1 MAQFSSKLSC
11 SSELWNSRESRLNGK
26 SKEVVEINA
35 KIDKLL
41 LAINSAFDSLLER
54 KQEFD
59 ATDVKNSFQ
68 GSKDTQMTLLKLFDR
83 HIEEVKSRVGI
94 DVSHRTL
101 PNYLDTRMRLEEFIK
116 KRFKVDDVAF
126 CQLNEQFIR
135 EYQEYFIIERGLS
148 VETVRHY
155 LAILKKICR
164 IAFKEGH
171 ADRCHF
177 EHYPL
182 PKQKQTTPRALSKED
197 FEKLRDLEIEEHRW
211 SHLTTRDMFLF
222 ACYTGTAYVDI
233 VSITNENLSTDDD
246 GAMWLKY
253 RRGKNGKLCRVKL
266 LPEAIELIEK
276 YRNKSRDTLF
286 PVISREAMMWD
297 LKSLREMA
305 GIKGPLTY
313 HMGRHSF
320 STLITLENGVPI
332 ETVSKMLGHSDI
344 KTTQVYARV
353 TPKKL
358 FEDMDKYI
366 EATKDLKLIL

>member
-1 MAQFSSKLSC
+1 
-11 SSELWNSRESRLNGK
+11 
-26 SKEVVEINA
+26 
-35 KIDKLL
+35 
-41 LAINSAFDSLLER
+41 
-54 KQEFD
+54 
-59 ATDVKNSFQ
+59 
-68 GSKDTQMTLLKLFDR
+68 
-83 HIEEVKSRVGI
+83 
-94 DVSHRTL
+94 
-101 PNYLDTRMRLEEFIK
+101 
-116 KRFKVDDVAF
+116 
-126 CQLNEQFIR
+126 
-135 EYQEYFIIERGLS
+135 
-148 VETVRHY
+148 

-171 ADRCHF
+171 ADKYHF

-182 PKQKQTTPRALSKED
+182 PKQKATTPRALSKED

-211 SHLTTRDMFLF
+211 SHHTSRDMFLF
-222 ACYTGTAYVDI
+222 SCYTGTAYIDVT
-233 VSITNENLSTDDD
+233 SITNDNLSTDDS

-266 LPEAIELIEK
+266 LPEAIVLIEK
-276 YRNKSRDTLF
+276 YRNKSRETLF
-286 PVISREAMMWD
+286 PVIKRETMMWN
-297 LKSLREMA
+297 LNSLREMA